1 MNKYTFFLT
10 LSFLA
15 CFTINL
21 SAQSIS
27 LPCVEKSTKNV
38 VESNYKN
45 ILKLVEGKTETTK
58 ILVLPF
64 YDEKGAFCE
73 ISNDVARNL
82 CNFLQGKLQRKTNIV
97 VFTDK
102 EFSDKTGN
110 SKLKGYTVPEG
121 NQEAYYKELLEKI
134 KPNFYIE
141 GFFFINTKSTNEKV
155 FQLKAM
161 SCKSYFL
168 DANTPMKKISFT
180 DVTVLMTSED
190 IVADAQTPGNLW
202 AKGTGSNFEK
212 AGKNAMDNLLSKLSS
227 EMESKFLNLLSTD
240 ENDIKKLSESII
252 RTYANAAMQKAQTK
266 IITEEPGK
274 TEVLKYLKQSDV
286 IAIFDDRKSKIIDLI
301 NSAKAAK
308 QKNQI
313 SDAIRYNYWALGLLR
328 THPDYD
334 KIKYQ
339 INGSELTLITA
350 LPDLIRQ
357 LLGKLSFNIKNVVN
371 SKEDNSK
378 TVMLEIKYNNSI
390 VENLD
395 YKYYTGTNYSPIS
408 SSSNGLAP
416 IEYYGEAANMIDKV
430 KLMIEYEFI
439 DKSKIDYEINT
450 VLKNTNIPYFSEA
463 VKIIPLGKVKETE
476 SNSNK
481 TSSNNNNTSSS
492 LTTDFKMANNVDS
505 VDVYKNTLN
514 IVLQS
519 IATKK
524 YAGAAQCFT
533 KEGLAIFNRLM
544 KYGKAKILPST
555 KELMIA
561 STGNETFVRSIPMKF
576 DFTGKAGGRSFTE
589 DVVFT
594 FNKDKKI
601 DNITFSLGTKSVGDI
616 NKMKQWPDDDKM
628 KIIQFM
634 ENYKTAYA
642 LEDTNYIES
651 IFADNALIIIGKV
664 LKKAET
670 IEGMYAK
677 LKNQD
682 IKYVHLTKQE
692 YISNLKTCFKNNEFV
707 NIQFEDNTVE
717 KRDPQSQVYGIQI
730 KQNYYSSNY
739 ADQGYLFLMIDLGNK
754 AEPKIYVRSWQPE
767 KNADGSIMGVNDFT
781 Y

>member
-476 SNSNK
+476 SNN
-481 TSSNNNNTSSS
+481 NNNNTSSS

-594 FNKDKKI
+594 FNKGKKI
-601 DNITFSLGTKSVGDI
+601 DNITFSLGNKSVGDI

-634 ENYKTAYA
+634 ENYKTAYV

-754 AEPKIYVRSWQPE
+754 AEPKINVRSWQPE
-767 KNADGSIMGVNDFT
+767 KNADGSIVGINDFT

>member
-1 MNKYTFFLT
+1 
-10 LSFLA
+10 
-15 CFTINL
+15 
-21 SAQSIS
+21 
-27 LPCVEKSTKNV
+27 
-38 VESNYKN
+38 
-45 ILKLVEGKTETTK
+45 
-58 ILVLPF
+58 
-64 YDEKGAFCE
+64 
-73 ISNDVARNL
+73 
-82 CNFLQGKLQRKTNIV
+82 
-97 VFTDK
+97 
-102 EFSDKTGN
+102 
-110 SKLKGYTVPEG
+110 
-121 NQEAYYKELLEKI
+121 
-134 KPNFYIE
+134 
-141 GFFFINTKSTNEKV
+141 
-155 FQLKAM
+155 
-161 SCKSYFL
+161 
-168 DANTPMKKISFT
+168 
-180 DVTVLMTSED
+180 
-190 IVADAQTPGNLW
+190 
-202 AKGTGSNFEK
+202 
-212 AGKNAMDNLLSKLSS
+212 
-227 EMESKFLNLLSTD
+227 
-240 ENDIKKLSESII
+240 
-252 RTYANAAMQKAQTK
+252 
-266 IITEEPGK
+266 
-274 TEVLKYLKQSDV
+274 
-286 IAIFDDRKSKIIDLI
+286 
-301 NSAKAAK
+301 
-308 QKNQI
+308 
-313 SDAIRYNYWALGLLR
+313 
-328 THPDYD
+328 
-334 KIKYQ
+334 
-339 INGSELTLITA
+339 
-350 LPDLIRQ
+350 
-357 LLGKLSFNIKNVVN
+357 
-371 SKEDNSK
+371 
-378 TVMLEIKYNNSI
+378 
-390 VENLD
+390 
-395 YKYYTGTNYSPIS
+395 
-408 SSSNGLAP
+408 
-416 IEYYGEAANMIDKV
+416 
-430 KLMIEYEFI
+430 MIEYEFI

-739 ADQGYLFLMIDLGNK
+739 ADQGYLFLMIDLANK

-767 KNADGSIMGVNDFT
+767 KNADGSIVGINDFT

>member
-767 KNADGSIMGVNDFT
+767 KNADGSIVGINDFT

>member
-555 KELMIA
+555 KQLMIA

-594 FNKDKKI
+594 FNKGKKI

-634 ENYKTAYA
+634 ENYKTAYV

-754 AEPKIYVRSWQPE
+754 AEPKINVRSWQPE
-767 KNADGSIMGVNDFT
+767 KNADGSIVGINDFT

>member
-378 TVMLEIKYNNSI
+378 TVMLEIKYYNSI

>member
-1 MNKYTFFLT
+1 
-10 LSFLA
+10 
-15 CFTINL
+15 
-21 SAQSIS
+21 
-27 LPCVEKSTKNV
+27 
-38 VESNYKN
+38 
-45 ILKLVEGKTETTK
+45 
-58 ILVLPF
+58 
-64 YDEKGAFCE
+64 
-73 ISNDVARNL
+73 
-82 CNFLQGKLQRKTNIV
+82 
-97 VFTDK
+97 
-102 EFSDKTGN
+102 
-110 SKLKGYTVPEG
+110 
-121 NQEAYYKELLEKI
+121 
-134 KPNFYIE
+134 
-141 GFFFINTKSTNEKV
+141 
-155 FQLKAM
+155 
-161 SCKSYFL
+161 
-168 DANTPMKKISFT
+168 
-180 DVTVLMTSED
+180 
-190 IVADAQTPGNLW
+190 
-202 AKGTGSNFEK
+202 
-212 AGKNAMDNLLSKLSS
+212 
-227 EMESKFLNLLSTD
+227 
-240 ENDIKKLSESII
+240 
-252 RTYANAAMQKAQTK
+252 
-266 IITEEPGK
+266 
-274 TEVLKYLKQSDV
+274 
-286 IAIFDDRKSKIIDLI
+286 
-301 NSAKAAK
+301 
-308 QKNQI
+308 
-313 SDAIRYNYWALGLLR
+313 
-328 THPDYD
+328 
-334 KIKYQ
+334 
-339 INGSELTLITA
+339 
-350 LPDLIRQ
+350 
-357 LLGKLSFNIKNVVN
+357 
-371 SKEDNSK
+371 
-378 TVMLEIKYNNSI
+378 
-390 VENLD
+390 
-395 YKYYTGTNYSPIS
+395 
-408 SSSNGLAP
+408 
-416 IEYYGEAANMIDKV
+416 
-430 KLMIEYEFI
+430 
-439 DKSKIDYEINT
+439 
-450 VLKNTNIPYFSEA
+450 
-463 VKIIPLGKVKETE
+463 
-476 SNSNK
+476 
-481 TSSNNNNTSSS
+481 
-492 LTTDFKMANNVDS
+492 
-505 VDVYKNTLN
+505 VYKNTLN

-767 KNADGSIMGVNDFT
+767 KNADGSIVGINDFT